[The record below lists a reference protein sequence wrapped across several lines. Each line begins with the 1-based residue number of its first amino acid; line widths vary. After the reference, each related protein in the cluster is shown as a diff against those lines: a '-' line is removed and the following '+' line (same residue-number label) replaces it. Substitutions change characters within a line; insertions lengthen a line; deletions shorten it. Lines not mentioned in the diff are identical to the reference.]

1 MKRIYNKP
9 NAKIIDVECS
19 SILASSASETK
30 EKKVAQPTAPT
41 KSATSEVK
49 KQIPSVKA
57 AKVTYNIVGEQIHIN
72 IPLPAGAKNCVEKV
86 VVDPE
91 GDKCIIYDCY
101 FFTMKQFAQNAT
113 DIPYYIEKIQQ
124 ALNYKMQNLSS
135 RDIVL
140 KVAENH
146 IVNHGRIID
155 GDLSMIISAV
165 AKVTGDKLD
174 TDFEWSGL
182 DVVLKSHES
191 KVFFTK
197 FTFTPFGPSNPTLI
211 TATEFKNM

>member
-9 NAKIIDVECS
+9 NAKIIDVECL
-19 SILASSASETK
+19 SILASSGSETK
-30 EKKVAQPTAPT
+30 VKQVSQPATPN
-41 KSATSEVK
+41 KPITSEIK
-49 KQIPSVKA
+49 KPAPSVKA
-57 AKVTYNIVGEQIHIN
+57 AKVTYNIIGEQIHIN
-72 IPLPAGAKNCVEKV
+72 IPLPTGTKNCVEKV
-86 VVDPE
+86 VVDPD

-124 ALNYKMQNLSS
+124 ALNYKNQNLSS

-146 IVNHGRIID
+146 ITNHGRIID

-182 DVVLKSHES
+182 DAVLRNYES

-197 FTFTPFGPSNPTLI
+197 FTFTPVGPSNPTLI
-211 TATEFKNM
+211 TASQFKNM